1 MIPFVIIFSIL
12 LVLAAGLLF
21 GARYAYKVCFMRHG
35 DGKADPYSGLD
46 RGAFVDHAD
55 EVRGLID
62 RLIATPFEEI
72 RIRSHDGL
80 CLYGRYYHQKDGA
93 PIQLYMH
100 GYRST
105 PLRDFA
111 KSGCAAIDG
120 GYNLLLVDQRAH
132 GESEGEA
139 LSFGINERYDCL
151 GWAEYL
157 AKRFPDSK
165 IILHGISMGGAT
177 VLMASELPLPK
188 EVACII
194 ADCPY
199 SSPKDI
205 IIRVTKHTLKL
216 PGKPLFPIVWLGARI
231 FGKFS
236 VTAASPERAVRSTDI
251 PILLIHGDADDFV
264 PTYMSEQIAKEIKA
278 GGGRLV
284 KIKDA
289 DHAVAAIVGGEE
301 YRRAMYGFIEA
312 ETASKGDKE

>member
-1 MIPFVIIFSIL
+1 MTGFVIIFSIL

-35 DGKADPYSGLD
+35 DGKADPYGGLD

-62 RLIATPFEEI
+62 RLVATPFEEI
-72 RIRSHDGL
+72 RISSRDGL
-80 CLYGRYYHQKDGA
+80 SLYGRYYHQKDGA
-93 PIQLYMH
+93 PIHLYMH

-151 GWAEYL
+151 LWAEYL

-194 ADCPY
+194 SDCPY
-199 SSPKDI
+199 SSPKEI
-205 IIRVTKHTLKL
+205 IIRVTDNTLRL
-216 PGKPLFPIVWLGARI
+216 PGRLLFPVVWLGARI

-236 VTAASPERAVRSTDI
+236 VTAATPERAVKSASI

-264 PTYMSEQIAKEIKA
+264 PTYMSEVIYKSIPD
-278 GGGRLV
+278 GRGRLV
-284 KIKDA
+284 KIPDA

-301 YRRAMYGFIEA
+301 YRRLMHEFIESA
-312 ETASKGDKE
+312 ILEKGDKQ